1 MTPKNLLSLLPGEIR
16 NTIFRLAILSPTPL
30 KVEPLC
36 LAKSPKLH
44 QPSLAFTSHTIRHEV
59 LSIFYAENTFYLGT
73 IGYHDPTHIRLWD
86 FNNRLSRW
94 KSMLG
99 PFMTYLKDLRMSID
113 GRCYAW
119 DGVIPG
125 NAEYEMRVVGE
136 GRVKFEMNGMARCTC
151 RLKEGVEEEASR
163 DGGVLLE
170 VMKEYSA
177 SYCEAVCE
185 GHCDRCGRTR
195 LEKFGETEVRHLP
208 LWEDIVTC

>member
-1 MTPKNLLSLLPGEIR
+1 
-16 NTIFRLAILSPTPL
+16 
-30 KVEPLC
+30 
-36 LAKSPKLH
+36 
-44 QPSLAFTSHTIRHEV
+44 
-59 LSIFYAENTFYLGT
+59 
-73 IGYHDPTHIRLWD
+73 
-86 FNNRLSRW
+86 
-94 KSMLG
+94 MLG
-99 PFMTYLKDLRMSID
+99 EFTKFLADLRMSID

-119 DGVIPG
+119 DGKIPG
-125 NAEYEMRVVGE
+125 NAEYEMRVISE
-136 GRVKFEMNGMARCTC
+136 GSVKFEMNGKARCTC
-151 RLKEGVEEEASR
+151 RLKAGVEDSASR